1 MLTLNACA
9 GFILLAETKDQRT
22 GFLFPRA
29 YLMHFTLD
37 MQPFLWLHFLGPLN
51 DLVIA
56 VNDAKWVSIVI
67 LLAK

>member
-1 MLTLNACA
+1 MQDSSILTKAKGL
-9 GFILLAETKDQRT
+9 GT
-22 GFLFPRA
+22 GILFPRA
-29 YLMHFTLD
+29 YQMCFTLNI
-37 MQPFLWLHFLGPLN
+37 QPFLWLHFLSPLN

>member
-1 MLTLNACA
+1 MTRAMDLGT
-9 GFILLAETKDQRT
+9 RV
-22 GFLFPRA
+22 LFSMA
-29 YLMHFTLD
+29 YQMCFTLD
-37 MQPFLWLHFLGPLN
+37 MQPFPWLHFLSPLN